1 MTINLNDQPHK
12 VADSTTLHDLLRELA
27 LSDRRGIAV
36 ALNDSVVP
44 RSGWAARALA
54 ENDRV
59 LVIHASQ
66 GG

>member
-1 MTINLNDQPHK
+1 MMIKLNDEPRS
-12 VADSTTLHDLLRELA
+12 VAESVTLLELLRELA
-27 LSDRRGIAV
+27 LAERRGIAV

-44 RSGWAARALA
+44 RSGWAGRVLN
-54 ENDRV
+54 ENDRL